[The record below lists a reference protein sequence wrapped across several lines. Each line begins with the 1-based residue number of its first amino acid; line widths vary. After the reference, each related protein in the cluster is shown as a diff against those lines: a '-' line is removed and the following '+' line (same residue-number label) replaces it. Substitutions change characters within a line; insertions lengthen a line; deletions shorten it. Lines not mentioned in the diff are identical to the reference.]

1 MMICW
6 SSGGNAI
13 FCLEIVFR
21 SLSLGSQLPNR
32 TRDSSLGLTNHHV
45 QVLSLDPL
53 IMYCWW
59 SPITMRVM
67 LYELVIT
74 YHHESDVVR
83 AGDHLSPWEWCCTS
97 WWSPVTM
104 RVMLYELVITC
115 HHESDVVWAG
125 DHLSPWEWCCM
136 SWWSPV
142 TMRVMLYELVIT
154 YLEVGVSPWLC
165 CLLLNTLLCV
175 FITPTECISTSYI
188 VCVIS
193 TSIHWHFIWHVTPLH
208 VCSTCNV
215 EINVPDLV
223 CLHYSATTTS
233 LHVAYDTNTCVTNLV
248 CSIPTQQH

>member
-67 LYELVIT
+67 L
-74 YHHESDVVR
+74 H
-83 AGDHLSPWEWCCTS
+83 
-97 WWSPVTM
+97 
-104 RVMLYELVITC
+104 ELVITC
-115 HHESDVVWAG
+115 HHESDVVRAG